1 MHPVLATRSRI
12 ALYVLLW
19 LPVGAL
25 VGSLLAGAARLA
37 WFEAA
42 ALVVPLSIFYA
53 FICLSP
59 WYLCRVLPLGTA
71 NLPNIL
77 FSHIAA
83 GVAAGM
89 LWAASAWLVSSIL
102 SRSFFPTLAI
112 RLAPQLKLV
121 AALGCL
127 IYLLSVTLHYALL

>member
-1 MHPVLATRSRI
+1 MHPVLATRYRI

-19 LPVGAL
+19 LPIGAL

-59 WYLCRVLPLGTA
+59 WYLSRVLPLGTA

-83 GVAAGM
+83 GAGAR
-89 LWAASAWLVSSIL
+89 LVWGTRAPLAGGIPSAVLCATPAT
-102 SRSFFPTLAI
+102 R
-112 RLAPQLKLV
+112 
-121 AALGCL
+121 
-127 IYLLSVTLHYALL
+127 

>member
-1 MHPVLATRSRI
+1 MHPVLATRYRI

-19 LPVGAL
+19 LPIGAL

-42 ALVVPLSIFYA
+42 ALVVPLCIFYA

-59 WYLCRVLPLGTA
+59 WYLCRILPLGTA

-83 GVAAGM
+83 GILAGGGWGGGGPCGCS
-89 LWAASAWLVSSIL
+89 LL
-102 SRSFFPTLAI
+102 SPVFFPPPSFRPPPPPHTL
-112 RLAPQLKLV
+112 
-121 AALGCL
+121 
-127 IYLLSVTLHYALL
+127 